1 MLDMVPFTPFRV
13 TRPVDEYV
21 AVHNNTFM
29 KRAALPVIL
38 LNTVRSTGAT
48 G

>member
-1 MLDMVPFTPFRV
+1 MRGSSGFATWASLLTK
-13 TRPVDEYV
+13 YV
-21 AVHNNTFM
+21 AVHNNTSM

>member
-1 MLDMVPFTPFRV
+1 MRSFPPGFATWVA
-13 TRPVDEYV
+13 PVDEYD